1 MVSACL
7 VLVAYLLHDMTNIA
21 QPAVLGSSLWTVLD
35 LLRTHQ
41 HSFPHVDVKYDPDT
55 SLTPVVLHIRP
66 HLDLL
71 FSATHQ
77 RLHTISVR
85 RLRDPSPPLTLR
97 YRDSVLS
104 SPQIELRRVEVNLSL
119 GPTYDGQD
127 LRYPGV
133 SFSFDE
139 DPLSHTHT
147 ERMNSRK
154 PPGGTG
160 QEDRMQQ
167 VKQILISQ
175 TAQDGETRD
184 ALSEVDECKA
194 MYGELAE
201 AIVKVSPVLTCRHT
215 PYVLIYVSSPLR
227 LVVVGILGS

>member
-1 MVSACL
+1 MGLECL
-7 VLVAYLLHDMTNIA
+7 ALVAYFLYDMTTIA
-21 QPAVLGSSLWTVLD
+21 QLAVPGSSLWTVLD

-175 TAQDGETRD
+175 TTQDNETRD

-201 AIVKVSPVLTCRHT
+201 AIVKVSSVLTWCHT
-215 PYVLIYVSSPLR
+215 PYISTSVSSRLR
-227 LVVVGILGS
+227 LVVLGL